1 MQSAQLA
8 VPVNE
13 RDHSVGPANA
23 PVTLVEYGDFECS
36 HCARAYPVVEGI
48 RRSMG
53 DSLRFVYRHFPLA
66 EAHPHAQHAAEA
78 SEAAGAQGK
87 FWEMHHMLFENH
99 EALDN
104 QDLLLYVARIGCDAR
119 RAAEELAAGAYTRDV
134 RDDFR
139 GGVRSGV
146 NGTPTFFVNGYR
158 YDGDWSDTDEFILAL
173 TNAASEANVAIR

>member
-1 MQSAQLA
+1 L
-8 VPVNE
+8 PV
-13 RDHSVGPANA
+13 RFTGASK
-23 PVTLVEYGDFECS
+23 YRS
-36 HCARAYPVVEGI
+36 
-48 RRSMG
+48 RRK
-53 DSLRFVYRHFPLA
+53 
-66 EAHPHAQHAAEA
+66 QC
-78 SEAAGAQGK
+78 
-87 FWEMHHMLFENH
+87 MLYENH